1 MAKGIK
7 KISRIEKQHI
17 SDLSVSSIATVD
29 RGAGDGCRVMLI
41 KRDPLL
47 AAIDRAFADHWLGV
61 DHAFA
66 ESVLDGTGG
75 AGFDRRAVK
84 LRKKLEARLRAV
96 RRGADLR
103 PGDPA
108 VDRPSLSAGADPT
121 DVESDGAFADRDGA
135 RRFRQNASPGMA
147 TSEGDDFGLGALPVG
162 RDVGPARPD
171 GAAALRAHAEGSEL
185 PTARRG
191 DGRGGVQQVDH
202 RHSRGRAISKDPGK
216 ARSLN
221 EASCR

>member
-75 AGFDRRAVK
+75 AGFDRRYQV
-84 LRKKLEARLRAV
+84 LSGSRSRQLC
-96 RRGADLR
+96 ADR
-103 PGDPA
+103 
-108 VDRPSLSAGADPT
+108 AGA
-121 DVESDGAFADRDGA
+121 SG
-135 RRFRQNASPGMA
+135 
-147 TSEGDDFGLGALPVG
+147 
-162 RDVGPARPD
+162 
-171 GAAALRAHAEGSEL
+171 
-185 PTARRG
+185 
-191 DGRGGVQQVDH
+191 
-202 RHSRGRAISKDPGK
+202 
-216 ARSLN
+216 
-221 EASCR
+221 